1 MVERVN
7 GFALELDSIEIDDF
21 SANDCGSCDEALF
34 VWRTKHEFD
43 LAAQWDVCGGEH
55 VHAVLAQVQGRT
67 VDTGFA
73 QADLNGHGDPLPGR
87 PSLIPDRCEEHHVE
101 SIGLYRGRVD
111 DQGAGQVGQVEK
123 ATEEPKIG

>member
-1 MVERVN
+1 MPI
-7 GFALELDSIEIDDF
+7 DSIKVNDF
-21 SANDCGSCDEALF
+21 SADDRGGFDEDLF
-34 VWRTKHEFD
+34 VWGTKDESD